1 MPLKEYKEKTTVY
14 NQINCFGLSLVEQM
28 QLLNILGMFGAAGS
42 GKVKFLV
49 GLDNKAENLITMLT
63 ETGSVIQLKTVR

>member
-1 MPLKEYKEKTTVY
+1 MPLNEYKEKTTVY

-28 QLLNILGMFGAAGS
+28 QLLNILGMFGAVGS

-49 GLDNKAENLITMLT
+49 DLDNKAENLTTMLT
-63 ETGSVIQLKTVR
+63 ETGSVIQLKIVR